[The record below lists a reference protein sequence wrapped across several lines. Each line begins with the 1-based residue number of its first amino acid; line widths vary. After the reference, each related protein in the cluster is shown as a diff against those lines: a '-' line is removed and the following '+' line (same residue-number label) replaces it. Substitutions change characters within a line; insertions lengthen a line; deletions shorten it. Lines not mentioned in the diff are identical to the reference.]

1 MLDIAEQKVLKD
13 LVSKSDLQK
22 HIFGQSE
29 HLIWDQILSQ
39 FNSITKQDLSI
50 EDLRE
55 EWTHIYQTIG
65 YTNSYSDTKS
75 EEVVTHQFANF
86 VNDHEYL
93 RSPHKT

>member
-65 YTNSYSDTKS
+65 YTNSYSNTKS
-75 EEVVTHQFANF
+75 EAVTHQFSSF